1 MKTCRN
7 CGKVNSDTAQHCIQ
21 CGNLF
26 PQQSDGMTMNNG
38 MPMGGS
44 STQPNFQTTN
54 APNNVTNYAPV
65 IKTGGLFRNAGA
77 KLKVL
82 AIVVFVMAII
92 GGLIGG
98 ISLIAM
104 GADAYFGGGFLI
116 TAGIIMILV
125 SPLFGWLN
133 AIMLYAFGE
142 LCENVNDIRNQKQ

>member
-7 CGKVNSDTAQHCIQ
+7 CGRVNSDTAQHCIQ
-21 CGNLF
+21 CGHLL

-44 STQPNFQTTN
+44 TQPNFQTTN
-54 APNNVTNYAPV
+54 APNVTNYAPV
-65 IKTGGLFRNAGA
+65 IKTSGLFRNAGA
-77 KLKVL
+77 KLKIL
-82 AIVVFVMAII
+82 AIVVFVMEII

-98 ISLIAM
+98 ISIIAT

-125 SPLFGWLN
+125 SPLFGWLS
-133 AIMLYAFGE
+133 AIKLYAFGE
-142 LCENVNDIRNQKQ
+142 LCENVNDIRNQKR

>member
-1 MKTCRN
+1 MKTCRI
-7 CGKVNSDTAQHCIQ
+7 CGRVNSDTAQHCIQ
-21 CGNLF
+21 CGNLL
-26 PQQSDGMTMNNG
+26 PQHSNNMQSNF
-38 MPMGGS
+38 
-44 STQPNFQTTN
+44 QPNDGNMGNMVRTKSN
-54 APNNVTNYAPV
+54 
-65 IKTGGLFRNAGA
+65 GLFRNAGA

-82 AIVVFVMAII
+82 AIVVFVVAII

-98 ISLIAM
+98 ISIIAM

-116 TAGIIMILV
+116 TIGIIMILV

>member
-7 CGKVNSDTAQHCIQ
+7 CGRVNSDTAQHCIQ
-21 CGNLF
+21 CGNLL

-38 MPMGGS
+38 MPMS
-44 STQPNFQTTN
+44 NSTQPNFQTTN
-54 APNNVTNYAPV
+54 ASNVTNYAPV

-92 GGLIGG
+92 GG
-98 ISLIAM
+98 ISLIAT

-125 SPLFGWLN
+125 SPLLGWLN
-133 AIMLYAFGE
+133 AIILYAFGE
-142 LCENVNDIRNQKQ
+142 LCENVNDIRNQRR

>member
-1 MKTCRN
+1 MKTCEK
-7 CGKVNSDTAQHCIQ
+7 CGSVNSDTAKHCVK
-21 CGNLF
+21 CGNLL

-38 MPMGGS
+38 MPMS
-44 STQPNFQTTN
+44 NSTQPNFQTTN
-54 APNNVTNYAPV
+54 ASNVTNYAPV

-98 ISLIAM
+98 ISLIAT

-125 SPLFGWLN
+125 SPLLGWLN
-133 AIMLYAFGE
+133 AIILYAFGE
-142 LCENVNDIRNQKQ
+142 LCENVNDIRNQRR

>member
-7 CGKVNSDTAQHCIQ
+7 CGRVNSDTAQHCIQ

-54 APNNVTNYAPV
+54 API

-92 GGLIGG
+92 GGLISG

-104 GADAYFGGGFLI
+104 GADSYFGGGFLI

>member
-1 MKTCRN
+1 MKTCRI
-7 CGKVNSDTAQHCIQ
+7 CGRVNSDTAQHCIQ
-21 CGNLF
+21 CGNLL

-54 APNNVTNYAPV
+54 ASNATNYAPV

-92 GGLIGG
+92 GGLIG
-98 ISLIAM
+98 
-104 GADAYFGGGFLI
+104 LI

-142 LCENVNDIRNQKQ
+142 LCENVNDIRNQKR

>member
-7 CGKVNSDTAQHCIQ
+7 CGRVNSDTAQHCIQ

-54 APNNVTNYAPV
+54 API

-104 GADAYFGGGFLI
+104 GADSYFGGGFLI

>member
-7 CGKVNSDTAQHCIQ
+7 CGRVNSDTAQHCIQ
-21 CGNLF
+21 CGNLL
-26 PQQSDGMTMNNG
+26 PQQSDNMQSYNG
-38 MPMGGS
+38 NMGNMG
-44 STQPNFQTTN
+44 NMVQT
-54 APNNVTNYAPV
+54 
-65 IKTGGLFRNAGA
+65 KSHGLFRNAGA

-82 AIVVFVMAII
+82 AIVVFVVAII

-98 ISLIAM
+98 ISIIAM

-116 TAGIIMILV
+116 TIGIIMILV

>member
-1 MKTCRN
+1 MKKRLFAT
-7 CGKVNSDTAQHCIQ
+7 VLTMALAASDTAQHCIQ

-54 APNNVTNYAPV
+54 API

-104 GADAYFGGGFLI
+104 GADSYFGGGFLI